1 MRDLEAF
8 AGDVSLEVGIVTA
21 VENSVIFSFAV
32 KLDDKFEVVDFIR
45 ELVLTVS
52 EAKLVSSKPADLLI
66 TAEQKPRLDFGKA
79 VDFDESKDAATIV
92 AANALR
98 AHDDV
103 AVNGK
108 ANVADRFF
116 VNGVKVCD
124 EHNGSLPMDENEIA
138 LAEQSIALEFF
149 SKAFEKLLL
158 RGTKEI
164 FQDSHADT
172 SSALQLW
179 QISPSIESLWKKRS
193 HSEHCV

>member
-32 KLDDKFEVVDFIR
+32 KLDDEFEIVEFIWQ
-45 ELVLTVS
+45 LFL
-52 EAKLVSSKPADLLI
+52 LMSKAEFFSTEPANFFVA
-66 TAEQKPRLDFGKA
+66 TEQEPRLDFGKT
-79 VDFDESKDAATIV
+79 VGFDESEDAATIV
-92 AANALR
+92 AANTLR

-138 LAEQSIALEFF
+138 LA
-149 SKAFEKLLL
+149 
-158 RGTKEI
+158 
-164 FQDSHADT
+164 D
-172 SSALQLW
+172 
-179 QISPSIESLWKKRS
+179 
-193 HSEHCV
+193 